1 MMLWSGVIRRAVSGC
16 SIGWD
21 RREIGLNIVVCVK
34 TNPDLEMVRIKNR
47 EPVLDAVPY
56 KVGDLEKNAL
66 EAAVHLREE
75 AGEGK
80 VTILAVGEGDRKIKE
95 TLKEALAMGADEAV
109 IIADSSCE
117 PTRLRRISY
126 AVFCLKKKKL
136 TNLGS

>member
-1 MMLWSGVIRRAVSGC
+1 MMLWSGAIRRAVSAC
-16 SIGWD
+16 SIGW
-21 RREIGLNIVVCVK
+21 EGWWIGLNLVVCVPIR
-34 TNPDLEMVRIKNR
+34 PDLGMVRIKNR

-56 KVGDLEKNAL
+56 RVGDLEKNAL
-66 EAAVHLREE
+66 EAAVQLREE

-117 PTRLRRISY
+117 ATDQAGIAAALAA
-126 AVFCLKKKKL
+126 AVEK
-136 TNLGS
+136 